1 MRYRLQIAQDETIWK
16 MLFSIHFQ
24 GYPLPH
30 PEEER
35 SWYLETSKMV
45 RRLAPVGWDP
55 ACSASSFEF
64 SKGNKTVTRKSTQ
77 GGPKYPKTLSFLPID
92 PTKKQKLAFRLK
104 GHAILG
110 LYLTTSKENLHKEL
124 NVKGNSEDPCKV
136 AKIRTMDTCLI
147 VTRTQVVYAVR
158 KQSYYAHTHA
168 WSSRFENASTFVGL
182 FNDKKEEGVIC
193 ELDFFKQNQVRFLL
207 DGRFATSYAFS
218 NPEVYQKPQPG
229 RGSRCA
235 PKLETYLVYCN
246 SAPGSSLESI
256 IPPPKK

>member
-1 MRYRLQIAQDETIWK
+1 
-16 MLFSIHFQ
+16 
-24 GYPLPH
+24 
-30 PEEER
+30 
-35 SWYLETSKMV
+35 MV

-193 ELDFFKQNQVRFLL
+193 ELDFFKQNHVRFLL
-207 DGRFATSYAFS
+207 DGRFAASYSFS
-218 NPEVYQKPQPG
+218 NPEVYQKPQSARNAGCP
-229 RGSRCA
+229 